1 MIADDMQ
8 SVADAKKKFSDSPDE
23 LERKRLSDAT
33 EHLVQNQIEIN
44 NWFGEDV
51 LMIPSSEYDDIF
63 KGFDAFVEF
72 QDISH
77 LGLALDFTS
86 SKKPEEKFNRIRSE
100 IDKGNPPTAKY
111 FESKH
116 IVGRLKSVVRC
127 VIEVD
132 RPVIDELMA
141 KELRLKHYR
150 QTEDR
155 ESIRKTRKSSNLTHY
170 K

>member
-1 MIADDMQ
+1 MYSEMGFNPEVRRPGFELNNTEINYIKSIQGEVRSSIDPTKFKDYDQKMIADDMQ

-77 LGLALDFTS
+77 LGLALDF
-86 SKKPEEKFNRIRSE
+86 K
-100 IDKGNPPTAKY
+100 
-111 FESKH
+111 
-116 IVGRLKSVVRC
+116 
-127 VIEVD
+127 VI
-132 RPVIDELMA
+132 PQ
-141 KELRLKHYR
+141 LRNILN
-150 QTEDR
+150 QNI
-155 ESIRKTRKSSNLTHY
+155 SLAV
-170 K
+170 